1 MVAALFDA
9 LNGYTFRA
17 GTIGSGFTP
26 HGFIPGRFK
35 LSKPVDNPPSEGAAA
50 PCGRAPP
57 GDAIVAILINI
68 SAFASR
74 VIAVISSL
82 LAPLVLD
89 TTTMSPGFKS
99 SNFVGGIRSIICA
112 KSGGAPPGRIP
123 AGAGPAPPGG
133 AVGAP
138 AGLTTWTPP
147 GAAPPGPPG
156 APPKLGIFLSCESA
170 VNLIKSGL

>member
-17 GTIGSGFTP
+17 ATIGSG
-26 HGFIPGRFK
+26 HGFIPGIFK
-35 LSKPVDNPPSEGAAA
+35 LSKPVDNPPSEGAPAA

-57 GDAIVAILINI
+57 GAAMVAILINI

-112 KSGGAPPGRIP
+112 RSGGAPPGRMP
-123 AGAGPAPPGG
+123 PGVGPAPPGG
-133 AVGAP
+133 GAGAP
-138 AGLTTWTPP
+138 AGFTTCAAP
-147 GAAPPGPPG
+147 GAPPPG

-170 VNLIKSGL
+170 VNLINSGLFVPI